1 MERVPLLLLLPLL
14 LLFVATVRLVGPVIR
29 WTFRIGVALATA
41 LFAAAVLPLDG
52 QGWIPFALFV
62 AVVAVL
68 ARRPERRAGR
78 ARIVSFQPSAVAR
91 PSTAPSPEWPQLR
104 RLADWGTRRRLDAAR
119 EVCERYLLLAETEED
134 PSAQLPIRLRRHLP
148 ALVDDCVRHCR
159 TATRDE
165 QRTLV
170 AQTLTSVETIAAQA
184 EARRRELAHQA
195 QTGFRARQ
203 AHLASGGD

>member
-1 MERVPLLLLLPLL
+1 MPLLLLLPLL

-29 WTFRIGVALATA
+29 WTFRIGVALAAA
-41 LFAAAVLPLDG
+41 LFAAAVLPLTG
-52 QGWIPFALFV
+52 QGWVPLAVFV
-62 AVVAVL
+62 AVLALL
-68 ARRPERRAGR
+68 ARRPERRAAIGR
-78 ARIVSFQPSAVAR
+78 TRLGSFRPSAIAG
-91 PSTAPSPEWPQLR
+91 PPTTPTPEWPQLR
-104 RLADWGTRRRLDAAR
+104 RLADWGTRRRLDAAH
-119 EVCERYLLLAETEED
+119 EACERYLLLAETEED
-134 PSAQLPIRLRRHLP
+134 PGAQLPIRLRRHLP

-184 EARRRELAHQA
+184 EARRRELAHLA

-203 AHLASGGD
+203 AHLARGGD